1 LIHSAK
7 VPFFFWILLL
17 LVVLS
22 LPLFSANDAISK
34 SLKRFIVM
42 KIITLLEN
50 TRPDNSLLEARHGLS
65 LYIEIENHK
74 LLFDTGTDDSII
86 KNAAIMQ
93 VDLSSVEAVVLS
105 HGHYDHAGG
114 LRTFFQQNDHA
125 PVYLLEGAQ
134 NKFYSLSR
142 GLPYRYIGI
151 DPSLFEEFGSRFR
164 FFNHRLALFDHVQ
177 LYAVKD
183 FGEFRP
189 HNDVL
194 FVDKNNERILDDF
207 SHELVMSIEEK
218 NANVVF
224 TGCSHQGVVNMV
236 RTVQEAQPAL
246 PIRCIIGGFHL
257 SNTTT
262 NRLTESEDVVIKLAE
277 RLKSIRIPKIVTG
290 HCTGIAGMSALIP
303 ILGESLDALYSGKT
317 IEV

>member
-1 LIHSAK
+1 M
-7 VPFFFWILLL
+7 
-17 LVVLS
+17 
-22 LPLFSANDAISK
+22 
-34 SLKRFIVM
+34 M

-50 TRPDNSLLEARHGLS
+50 TRMDNSVLETRHGLS
-65 LYIEIENHK
+65 LYIESDNHK
-74 LLFDTGTDDSII
+74 LLFDTGPDDSIF
-86 KNAAIMQ
+86 KNATMLG
-93 VDLSSVEAVVLS
+93 VDLYAVEAVVLS

-125 PVYLLEGAQ
+125 LVYLLEGAQ
-134 NKFYSLSR
+134 NKFYSASR

-151 DPSLFEEFGSRFR
+151 DPVLFDEFGSRFR
-164 FFNHRLALFDHVQ
+164 FFSQRLSLFDYVQ

-194 FVDKNNERILDDF
+194 FVDKNNERLLDDF

-218 NANVVF
+218 NANVIF

-246 PIRCIIGGFHL
+246 PIRCAIGGFHL
-257 SNTTT
+257 SNTIT
-262 NRLTESEDVVIKLAE
+262 NRLTESDDVVNQLSV
-277 RLKSIRIPKIVTG
+277 RLKSLQIPKIFTG
-290 HCTGIAGMSALIP
+290 HCTGITGMSVLKP
-303 ILGESLDALYSGKT
+303 ILGKSLDALYSGKI

>member
-1 LIHSAK
+1 MA
-7 VPFFFWILLL
+7 
-17 LVVLS
+17 LS
-22 LPLFSANDAISK
+22 LPLFSANDTIPK
-34 SLKRFIVM
+34 SLKRLIVM

-50 TRPDNSLLEARHGLS
+50 TRQENSPLEARHGLS
-65 LYIEIENHK
+65 LYIETDNYK
-74 LLFDTGTDDSII
+74 LLFDTGPDDSIL
-86 KNAAIMQ
+86 KNATMLG
-93 VDLSSVEAVVLS
+93 VDLSAVEAVVLS

-151 DPSLFEEFGSRFR
+151 DPVLFEEFGSRFR
-164 FFNHRLALFDHVQ
+164 FFNQRLALFDHVQ
-177 LYAVKD
+177 LFAVKD

-189 HNDVL
+189 HNNVL
-194 FVDKNNERILDDF
+194 FVDKNNERILDNF

-218 NANVVF
+218 DSNVVF
-224 TGCSHQGVVNMV
+224 TGCSHQGVVNMA
-236 RTVQEAQPAL
+236 RTVQEAHPAL
-246 PIRCIIGGFHL
+246 PIRCIIGGFHV

-262 NRLTESEDVVIKLAE
+262 NRLTESEDMVIRLSE
-277 RLKSIRIPKIVTG
+277 RLKSMNILRIVTG
-290 HCTGIAGMSALIP
+290 HCTGVAGMSVLNP
-303 ILGESLDALYSGKT
+303 ILGEALDALYSGKI

>member
-17 LVVLS
+17 FVVLF
-22 LPLFSANDAISK
+22 LPLISANDTISK

-50 TRPDNSLLEARHGLS
+50 TRLENSLLEARHGLS
-65 LYIEIENHK
+65 LYIETDNYK
-74 LLFDTGTDDSII
+74 LLFDTGHDDSIL
-86 KNAAIMQ
+86 KNATMLG
-93 VDLSSVEAVVLS
+93 VDLSDVEAVVLS

-151 DPSLFEEFGSRFR
+151 DPTLFDEFGSRFR
-164 FFNHRLALFDHVQ
+164 FFSQRLALFDHVQ

-189 HNDVL
+189 HNNVL
-194 FVDKNNERILDDF
+194 FVDKNNERMLDDF

-218 NANVVF
+218 DVNVIF

-236 RTVQEAQPAL
+236 LTVQEAQPAL

-262 NRLTESEDVVIKLAE
+262 NRLTESEDVVIRLSE
-277 RLKSIRIPKIVTG
+277 RLKSMNIPKIFTG
-290 HCTGIAGMSALIP
+290 HCTGIAGMSILKP
-303 ILGESLDALYSGKT
+303 ILGESLDALYSGKI